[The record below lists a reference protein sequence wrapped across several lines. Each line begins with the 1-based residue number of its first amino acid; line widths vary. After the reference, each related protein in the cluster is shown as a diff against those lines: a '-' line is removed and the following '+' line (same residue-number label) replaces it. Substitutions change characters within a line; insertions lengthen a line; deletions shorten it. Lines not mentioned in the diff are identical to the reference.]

1 MDGLHDLGGKQ
12 GFGRVSHPDR
22 PHDETWEPVIRALSA
37 CALRNH
43 IYNMDEMRHAIE
55 RMAPRHYIAA
65 PYYERHLTA
74 VATLLV
80 EKGLVTQEELESLAG
95 GGFPL
100 SGPIGPGR
108 QPAPPQSFAIGE
120 TVRVK
125 SEYVPGH
132 VRMPAYIRGKTGVV
146 VGISPPYPFPDAAGH
161 GMQAP
166 MEPTCDVR
174 FRARDLWPDSCD
186 DAMNHVGV
194 FQTYL
199 EKVETAGP

>member
-1 MDGLHDLGGKQ
+1 MDSLHDLGGKQ
-12 GFGRVSHPDR
+12 GFGRVAYPSP
-22 PHDETWEPVIRALSA
+22 PHDETWEPVVRALSA

-43 IYNMDEMRHAIE
+43 IYNMDEFRHAIE
-55 RMAPRHYIAA
+55 RMAPRHYVTA

-80 EKGLVTQEELESLAG
+80 EKGIVAREELETLAG
-95 GGFPL
+95 GSFPL
-100 SGPIGPGR
+100 AGSIGPGR
-108 QPAPPQSFAIGE
+108 LPATPQSFAIGE

-125 SEYVPGH
+125 NEFVPGH

-146 VGISPPYPFPDAAGH
+146 VGISPLYPFPDAAGH

-166 MEPTCDVR
+166 MEPTYDVR
-174 FRARDLWPDSCD
+174 FRARDLWADCCD

-194 FQTYL
+194 FQSYL
-199 EKVETAGP
+199 EKVPPG